1 MATREELRAMLL
13 QWKQAPPGGSIA
25 EARARLDAL
34 PDPSNFPAGT
44 RVERTT
50 AGGRPAEWLVPP
62 DAATDRVV
70 LFLHGGAYCIGSCAS
85 HRELA
90 ARLAGAAGA
99 RALVVE
105 YRLAPEHRFP
115 AAVDDAVAAYRW
127 LLASGVAPGRIALA
141 GDSAGGGLAMAAL
154 VALRDAGEPLPA
166 GAALISPWADLSG
179 ASPSLQ
185 TRAAADPWLTPAR
198 LTQRAG
204 LYLGDADPCAP
215 LASPVYADLRGLPP
229 LLILVGSD
237 EILLDDAA
245 RLAERA
251 RAAGVPV
258 SLAVYEGM
266 WHVWPLWAADL
277 PEGERAVGQ
286 LGAFIRQATAQ
297 GETA

>member
-1 MATREELRAMLL
+1 MATREEIRAALL
-13 QWKQAPPGGSIA
+13 QLKHVPPAGSIA

-34 PDPSNFPAGT
+34 PDPANFPAGT

-50 AGGRPAEWLVPP
+50 AGGRPAEWLSPP
-62 DAATDRVV
+62 DAAPDRVI
-70 LFLHGGAYCIGSCAS
+70 LYLHGGAYCIGSCAS

-115 AAVDDAVAAYRW
+115 AAVEDAVATYRW
-127 LLASGVAPGRIALA
+127 LLDRDVAPGRIVLA
-141 GDSAGGGLAMAAL
+141 GDSAGGGLAVATL
-154 VALRDAGEPLPA
+154 VALRAAGAPLPA
-166 GAALISPWADLSG
+166 GAAMISPWADLAG
-179 ASPSLQ
+179 TSPSLR
-185 TRAAADPWLTPAR
+185 TRAEADPWLTPER
-198 LTQRAG
+198 LAQRAS
-204 LYLGDADPCAP
+204 LYLGDADPRAP

-229 LLILVGSD
+229 LLILAGGD
-237 EILLDDAA
+237 EIVLDDAA

-258 SLAVYEGM
+258 ALEVYAGM

-286 LGAFIRQATAQ
+286 IGAFVRQLTA
-297 GETA
+297 